1 MDWEAYEDKGL
12 VRKSA
17 PDKELMKSLL
27 KMSENKLEFLSR
39 QTIDEKS
46 ASLILTLYYEALRE
60 VCEALA
66 SLKGFKI
73 YSHEAIVH
81 FLKRNLSE
89 DAASAIFDRYRKL
102 RNGVNYYGRAVSSE
116 ETIKA
121 STEIPALIARLKEK
135 YFKSL

>member
-73 YSHEAIVH
+73 YSHEAITQ

-102 RNGVNYYGRAVSSE
+102 RNGVNYYSRAVSSE